1 MDTPLV
7 RIENAWKT
15 YRVGQI
21 EIPAVR
27 GVSLEIPAGQFV
39 AITGASGSGKSTF
52 MHLLGCLDQ
61 LDRGR
66 YEFEGR
72 AVERLS
78 RRELAQ
84 LRNRRI
90 GFVFQS
96 FNLLA
101 RTSIVDNV
109 ALPLAYQ
116 GVGRRERRRRAAA
129 MLERV
134 GLGDRLRH
142 QPNQLSGG
150 QQQRVAIAR
159 ALVTAPAIVLA
170 DEPTGNLDTTTS
182 LEIMHVLREMNRTAG
197 VSIVLVTHEPDI
209 AAFAQRQ
216 VTFRD
221 GQVVRDTARPD
232 PLAA

>member
-15 YRVGQI
+15 YRVGEI

-197 VSIVLVTHEPDI
+197 VSIVLVTHEADI